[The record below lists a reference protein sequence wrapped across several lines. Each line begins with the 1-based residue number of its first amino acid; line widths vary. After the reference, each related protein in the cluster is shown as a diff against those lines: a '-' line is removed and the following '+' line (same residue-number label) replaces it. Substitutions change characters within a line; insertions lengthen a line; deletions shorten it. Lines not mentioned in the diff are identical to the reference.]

1 MKSKC
6 TGRVEPNPT
15 RGWILLQRGASLK
28 NVTAVPNEDG
38 EKQNEVQER
47 QLGDTMQKADV
58 LLGGHKAMNEKL
70 GKASRKEVG
79 TRGSGAEVRSKRTDE
94 TAPTKGWSMFQQ
106 KASSKAVTMTSGA
119 ARDEQIKPRKSQKMT
134 PEQLAL
140 KESEGVDGLPVF
152 LSLGKF
158 AGTLASGSKPAATDY
173 LDLGVNVVGLV
184 APQLGAVIAVM
195 TAFFAP
201 FLSPPQGNDMFRQL
215 QELQKKILKETE
227 SMIKSAIL
235 KDKLGEAKV
244 ILADLVKRAQ
254 SAYENV
260 QLAPDHST
268 RYTELKVAGGIIE
281 FAKKDVFHHACL
293 SEPPGTACKDW
304 QEAGTFAPAMLYC
317 DLLINIK
324 LAQAQE
330 KLESNKKFSQS
341 ILEGAQKSAKE
352 MVKLL
357 SASMDTWTKK
367 RKSMI
372 KKPVVT
378 EMGRKKC
385 YMMPVEEI
393 TLDGG
398 KTYPCTPQWR
408 ENTCD
413 FAWMWNYHELACQSR
428 EKRKM
433 EQKIKSKFTDKIQ
446 HLTDFVK
453 MDIPRMFK
461 DARWGTKKIRQP
473 KKKHIRRRKRPRKG
487 YHYIPFPPYPGR

>member
-1 MKSKC
+1 M
-6 TGRVEPNPT
+6 G
-15 RGWILLQRGASLK
+15 
-28 NVTAVPNEDG
+28 
-38 EKQNEVQER
+38 
-47 QLGDTMQKADV
+47 
-58 LLGGHKAMNEKL
+58 
-70 GKASRKEVG
+70 
-79 TRGSGAEVRSKRTDE
+79 
-94 TAPTKGWSMFQQ
+94 
-106 KASSKAVTMTSGA
+106 
-119 ARDEQIKPRKSQKMT
+119 
-134 PEQLAL
+134 
-140 KESEGVDGLPVF
+140 
-152 LSLGKF
+152 
-158 AGTLASGSKPAATDY
+158 
-173 LDLGVNVVGLV
+173 
-184 APQLGAVIAVM
+184 
-195 TAFFAP
+195 
-201 FLSPPQGNDMFRQL
+201 
-215 QELQKKILKETE
+215 KETE

-235 KDKLGEAKV
+235 KDKLGESKV

-254 SAYENV
+254 SSYENV

-268 RYTELKVAGGIIE
+268 RYTELKVAEGIIE

-324 LAQAQE
+324 LARAQE
-330 KLESNKKFSQS
+330 KLESNKKLSQV
-341 ILEGAQKSAKE
+341 ILERAQKSAKE

-461 DARWGTKKIRQP
+461 DARWGAKKIRQP
-473 KKKHIRRRKRPRKG
+473 KKKHIRRRKRPPEKDTIISLSHHTQEDEETGSHIAQMMSTRAVEVG
-487 YHYIPFPPYPGR
+487 TCASVGHTDRTGRSRHLADRVELRMFVAVACALCLLSFPRYVVLTC